1 MHFCIRRSQELK
13 IFLILRWAT
22 LHRWAISHLMLI
34 DHSWQVGWHCQ
45 HGSLAQDSS
54 RFADHALHGLWGRHH
69 LLLSRLG
76 NIGMQLWGG
85 GTRSGTFLQ
94 SHWRQIL
101 FLRKKDLQVG
111 FSIFGLF
118 NVQVRSL
125 ALPSIVKKQ
134 MSGRWSWI
142 SHCHQDFVLGCFGLL
157 AVFGWPSTSTWSK
170 RLFFQNSQSQS
181 FSAVIL
187 INTGEYCD
195 IAKSDAIGCPL
206 VKAMVWISCFG
217 WPMLTNM
224 PKKSVFLSPPSPTL
238 ACFLEFVK
246 CCAFV
251 KLVIINYSGLCSD
264 EFNKTQ

>member
-1 MHFCIRRSQELK
+1 MFNTQNL
-13 IFLILRWAT
+13 WAT
-22 LHRWAISHLMLI
+22 LHRWTWAISHSRMLI

-76 NIGMQLWGG
+76 NIGDCNFGQAARARELFSSHIGVNFYSCEKKMTSKLDFPYLDCSMSRWGRLHCLQSSRSRWVGG
-85 GTRSGTFLQ
+85 GVEFPIATRT
-94 SHWRQIL
+94 L
-101 FLRKKDLQVG
+101 F
-111 FSIFGLF
+111 
-118 NVQVRSL
+118 
-125 ALPSIVKKQ
+125 
-134 MSGRWSWI
+134 
-142 SHCHQDFVLGCFGLL
+142 LGCFELL

-187 INTGEYCD
+187 INAGEYCD

-206 VKAMVWISCFG
+206 IKAMVWISCFG

-224 PKKSVFLSPPSPTL
+224 QKKSVFLSPPSPTL
-238 ACFLEFVK
+238 ACYLEFGK
-246 CCAFV
+246 CCAF
-251 KLVIINYSGLCSD
+251 
-264 EFNKTQ
+264 